1 MIYVDYNFDLN
12 DNIIIFDEELKLRG
26 QTNGNNWGNLPDTW
40 KEGDTFKLVTGA
52 NGRVTQLRS
61 KE

>member
-1 MIYVDYNFDLN
+1 MLYVDYNFHLG
-12 DNIIIFDEELKLRG
+12 DNMIMFDEELKLCG
-26 QTNGNNWGNLPDTW
+26 QENGNSWGNLPQNW

-52 NGRVTQLRS
+52 NGRVTLLRS